1 MLEAAFYFVLT
12 MVAKSFTIKGKVSV
26 NIVFSL
32 SIYSRYILFKE
43 GQTLSLCHIFKIQCF
58 AETFTI
64 HVALCFDLILFTTQ
78 GASRIFLNII
88 ETGLASHLIVYRLY
102 FSLSIVGRKKRT
114 TWSYHFI
121 WMSGSF
127 WQQSSRLTKLA
138 SVHFFLKVRCCL
150 LSVEWLIHG
159 YTALGELA
167 LLNEQNFEENK
178 KGLPLF
184 CLWKIT

>member
-12 MVAKSFTIKGKVSV
+12 IVAKSFTIKGKVSV
-26 NIVFSL
+26 NIVLSL

-88 ETGLASHLIVYRLY
+88 ETVLASHLIVYRLY
-102 FSLSIVGRKKRT
+102 FFPLYRRSKKTHNMVLSFYLDVWIILT
-114 TWSYHFI
+114 TV
-121 WMSGSF
+121 
-127 WQQSSRLTKLA
+127 LTA
-138 SVHFFLKVRCCL
+138 HETSICTFLPK
-150 LSVEWLIHG
+150 S
-159 YTALGELA
+159 
-167 LLNEQNFEENK
+167 
-178 KGLPLF
+178 
-184 CLWKIT
+184 